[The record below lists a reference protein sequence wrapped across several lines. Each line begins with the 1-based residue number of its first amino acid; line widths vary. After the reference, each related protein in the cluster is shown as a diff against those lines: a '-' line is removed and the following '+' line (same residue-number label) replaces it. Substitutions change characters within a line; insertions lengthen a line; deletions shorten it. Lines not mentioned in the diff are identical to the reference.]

1 MARQVRI
8 QFEGAVYHVM
18 ARGDRRENIIGG
30 DKDRWMFIETLDE
43 ACEKTGWLVHAWIL
57 MSNHYHLVLRTPQA
71 NLVAGMRWLQNTYTR
86 RFNVRNQLWGH
97 VFGGRYKAVLV
108 ESREFGSGDY
118 LSNLIDYVHLN
129 PIRAGI
135 INPAK
140 QSLTDYPWSSLRRG
154 YAVSPQKRPSWL
166 KTDDGFGVLGLDD
179 SVKGRRQYV
188 KRLEDQA
195 REGVKAPALSEHQ
208 SLQSTLR
215 RGWYWGSEQF
225 REFLLKKVDATAI
238 RRNRNY
244 QSTQMGRDHAQ
255 AEAERI
261 VQEGLQR
268 FGLSES
274 DLKSLP
280 GSDPRKVAIAETIHK
295 STTTLL
301 SWTAKRLQMKSAA
314 NVSQQLIRQR
324 TQSNCKWAKT
334 TIQSRFV
341 D

>member
-1 MARQVRI
+1 
-8 QFEGAVYHVM
+8 
-18 ARGDRRENIIGG
+18 
-30 DKDRWMFIETLDE
+30 MFIETLDE
-43 ACEKTGWLVHAWIL
+43 ACQKTGWLVHAWIL

-71 NLVAGMRWLQNTYTR
+71 NLVAGMSWLQNTYTR

-129 PIRAGI
+129 PTRAGI
-135 INPAK
+135 VNADT
-140 QSLTDYPWSSLRRG
+140 QSLVDYPWSSLGRG
-154 YAVSPQKRPSWL
+154 YAISPQKRPSWL
-166 KTDDGFGVLGLDD
+166 KTDDGFDILGLAD
-179 SVKGRRQYV
+179 SVKGRRQYIR
-188 KRLEDQA
+188 RLEGLA
-195 REGVKAPALSEHQ
+195 REGINPPVLLERQ

-215 RGWYWGSEQF
+215 RGWYWGSEPF
-225 REFLLKKVDATAI
+225 RDFLLKKVDVAAI

-261 VQEGLQR
+261 VKEGLQR
-268 FGLSES
+268 FALSES

-280 GSDPRKVAIAETIHK
+280 GSDPRKVAIAKTIHE

-314 NVSQQLIRQR
+314 NVSQQLNRGR
-324 TQSNCKWAKT
+324 TDSKRKAGLMKP
-334 TIQSRFV
+334 I
-341 D
+341 

>member
-1 MARQVRI
+1 MTWRGVARQVRI
-8 QFEGAVYHVM
+8 QFQGAVYHVM

-30 DKDRWMFIETLDE
+30 DKDRRMFIETLDE

-71 NLVAGMRWLQNTYTR
+71 NLVAGMSWLQNTYTR

-97 VFGGRYKAVLV
+97 VFGGRYRAVLV
-108 ESREFGSGDY
+108 ESRELGSGDY

-135 INPAK
+135 VNAST
-140 QSLTDYPWSSLRRG
+140 QRLMDYPWSSLRRG

-166 KTDDGFGVLGLDD
+166 KTEEGFGILGLDD

-188 KRLEDQA
+188 RRLEDQA
-195 REGVKAPALSEHQ
+195 REGVHAPVLSERQ

-225 REFLLKKVDATAI
+225 REFLLKKVDEAAM

-244 QSTQMGRDHAQ
+244 QSTEMGRDHAQ

-301 SWTAKRLQMKSAA
+301 AWTAMRLQMKSAA
-314 NVSQQLIRQR
+314 NVSQQLIRGR
-324 TQSNCKWAKT
+324 RILN
-334 TIQSRFV
+334 
-341 D
+341 